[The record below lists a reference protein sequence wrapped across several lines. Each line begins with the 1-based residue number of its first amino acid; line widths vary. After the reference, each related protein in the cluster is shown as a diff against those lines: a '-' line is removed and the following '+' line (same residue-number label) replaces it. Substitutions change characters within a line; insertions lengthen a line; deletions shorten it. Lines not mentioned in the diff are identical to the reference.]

1 MFCGTGKSKI
11 MSEGRFL
18 AGAKLVVYVF
28 PSLALI
34 DQFTRQYLGDV
45 DAAHLLCVSSE
56 AGATTTPETIQRFF
70 TCNEFTRADGTGNTR
85 RIVCVTY
92 QSMHT
97 LFENMGET
105 VVDVCCYDEAHHVVA
120 PSYQSHVFS
129 NAAIR
134 KQVFFTATPVNDNGV
149 VMYDPDFSRDSD
161 FPGSSEK
168 LSCGPLVYEYTYL
181 RGVDEGNL
189 NPFNV
194 SVDFFMASAIDNESF
209 FTTET
214 TASTASSTLSG
225 KMYES
230 IARAVITSGNTRVLT
245 FHADVNADRDLS
257 VSNFVIE
264 ELMKRAFDHVYRTE
278 FPEILVADRM
288 DGNLR
293 MVALSASTS
302 PRDRA
307 AILAEFDATPDNCVY
322 IVSSCRTIG
331 EGIDTKNANMCVFVD
346 PKSSPLSIIQNIGR
360 IVRKLP
366 DVIKP
371 RSTILIPCAVD
382 REKYTACDTDEKRDV
397 AIRSDLSLP
406 TGNFNGILNVLCALR
421 QEDDELYNACLRSG
435 GGVAGGAGDDDG
447 DSDSNEGGGTKSSEE
462 SDRGRS
468 RESSS
473 CTFSVH
479 TDPDVKVLWRLSDM
493 DLSKTVASAVI
504 DCEVVKYD
512 PMDRAREIVTR
523 ANERVANG
531 GRLLPRRIIKP
542 KNDAENQENKDHRIL
557 EHKAMLTKQ
566 LKGCLNAIVLYLDSE
581 LPGWRDSRREK
592 NIENPMERAR
602 GIVDRANARVAAGG
616 QFPPRHISKPKTND
630 EKYETKDAT
639 KLDNWR
645 KALKGT
651 RPGLCSNLVRDYL
664 DEKIPGWRTE
674 REGEAII
681 QVQAII
687 SRANARVHSGGV
699 LLPVGFSKPTTEKQ
713 KQEKKDNQKL
723 SDLKM
728 ALKWKKNGSVCY
740 DVVCRMLDENLVGWR
755 DVRDLN
761 EIAIQEA
768 RAIVERASERVA
780 GGGAQLPRHIFK
792 PKTDE
797 EKQELKDDTKLRN
810 WRAALNG
817 KGHQKCSDEVRNFLD
832 AELPG
837 WRDVRDLNE
846 IAIQEARAI
855 VERASERV
863 AGGGAQLPRHIS
875 NPRTDT
881 EKQEKRDATKLQNWK
896 TALHGKTDQT
906 CSDEVRNFLDAEL
919 PGWSDFRDLNEIAI
933 QEARAIVERASERVA
948 GGGAPLPRQIQTAKN
963 DADKQEIKDA
973 SKLSCW
979 KRGLKGKGSWRCSD
993 AVRDFLDLEL
1003 PGWRDIRDFDE
1014 IAIQEARAIVGRA
1027 SERVVGGGRL
1037 LPRQITK
1044 PTTKVDKQE
1053 LKDETKLRNW
1063 KTALHGKNHQKC
1075 SDEVC
1080 KFLDAEL
1087 PGWRDVR
1094 DFDEMA
1100 IQEARAIVGRAS
1112 ERVAG
1117 GGAQLPCQIRNPKND
1132 TEKQEKKDATKLGIW
1147 RNGRRNT
1154 AAKCSDAVRDFLDL
1168 ELPGWRDARGKNK
1181 EKRPLPVAQVGASD
1195 PVSHPSAMVVE
1206 PAAPVVVPTKLVTKK
1221 RKKTMLLAV
1230 SGVAAS
1236 PALEEGDAKRPARS
1250 ENPTPSPKSELSVLH
1265 QRYKSLTSENLAAE
1279 FAAHP
1284 AAWHAYHALSEK
1296 NEESFPTDEIPRNV
1310 VIRKLGELRTRRAKS
1325 VVDLGCGKAW
1335 IARHFLDDP
1344 RFAFTNFDHVA
1355 GNALVTK
1362 CDISLLPLEDDSTEI
1377 AILCLAMWGSNCASY
1392 VGEAYRVLE
1401 THGLLYVV
1409 EPTRRWLDE
1418 SGDGGGGASTHRLRA
1433 LLETCGFKIMEER
1446 IEKFSVFVCC
1456 KA

>member
-11 MSEGRFL
+11 MSEGNFL
-18 AGAKLVVYVF
+18 VDAKLVVYVF

-56 AGATTTPETIQRFF
+56 AGATTAPETIQRFF
-70 TCNEFTRADGTGNTR
+70 RWDEFTRDDGTGNTR

-168 LSCGPLVYEYTYL
+168 LTCGPLVYEYNYL
-181 RGVDEGNL
+181 RGVDEGYL
-189 NPFNV
+189 NPFDV
-194 SVDFFMASAIDNESF
+194 RVDFFMASAIDNESF

-214 TASTASSTLSG
+214 MASSTLAG
-225 KMYES
+225 KIYKS

-257 VSNFVIE
+257 VSNFVNE
-264 ELMKRAFDHVYRTE
+264 ELVKRAFDHVYRTE
-278 FPEILVADRM
+278 FPEILVADRV

-307 AILAEFDATPDNCVY
+307 TILAEFDATPDNCVY

-382 REKYTACDTDEKRDV
+382 REKYTACDTDEKRDE

-406 TGNFNGILNVLCALR
+406 TGNFNGILSVLCALR

-435 GGVAGGAGDDDG
+435 GDGGSVRVSDDSGYDDDDDSGSDTDESGGA
-447 DSDSNEGGGTKSSEE
+447 KSSGV

-468 RESSS
+468 PESSS
-473 CTFSVH
+473 CIFSVH
-479 TDPDVKVLWRLSDM
+479 TDPDVKVLWRLLDV

-512 PMDRAREIVTR
+512 SMERAHEIVAR

-531 GRLLPRRIIKP
+531 AGRSSRLSRGVSQLPRQIHGP
-542 KNDAENQENKDHRIL
+542 KNKEEIQERKDA
-557 EHKAMLTKQ
+557 LTLGTWKQ
-566 LKGCLNAIVLYLDSE
+566 GLKKKGDKKCPDAVRDFLDSH
-581 LPGWRDSRREK
+581 LTGWRADF
-592 NIENPMERAR
+592 
-602 GIVDRANARVAAGG
+602 D
-616 QFPPRHISKPKTND
+616 
-630 EKYETKDAT
+630 
-639 KLDNWR
+639 
-645 KALKGT
+645 
-651 RPGLCSNLVRDYL
+651 
-664 DEKIPGWRTE
+664 
-674 REGEAII
+674 
-681 QVQAII
+681 
-687 SRANARVHSGGV
+687 
-699 LLPVGFSKPTTEKQ
+699 
-713 KQEKKDNQKL
+713 
-723 SDLKM
+723 
-728 ALKWKKNGSVCY
+728 
-740 DVVCRMLDENLVGWR
+740 
-755 DVRDLN
+755 
-761 EIAIQEA
+761 EIAMQDA
-768 RAIVERASERVA
+768 LAIVERASERVA
-780 GGGAQLPRHIFK
+780 GGGAQLPHRLVK
-792 PKTDE
+792 PKNE
-797 EKQELKDDTKLRN
+797 AEKQEYKDILKLRH
-810 WRAALNG
+810 WKKALNG
-817 KGHQKCSDEVRNFLD
+817 KRSSKCSDAVREFLD
-832 AELPG
+832 IELPG
-837 WRDVRDLNE
+837 WRDGRDLDE
-846 IAIQEARAI
+846 MAIQEARAI
-855 VERASERV
+855 VGRACERV

-875 NPRTDT
+875 NPKTDTETQQTKDKQKLDRWKAALTGKGNLRCSDAVRDFLDAQLPGWRDVRDLDEIAIQEAHVIVGRATKRVVQGAAQLPRFFSKPEGEMEKQEKKDAQKLMHWRKALNGKGDARCSDVVCDYLDEQLAGWRDNFEETAMKEARAIVIRACERVAKGCVQLPRDIKEPKNEAEKHEAKDAIKLSMWKQALNGKGSSRCWDTVRDFLDVQLPGWSEFRDLDENSIKEARGIVERAMERLANGSGRLLPRGGLKSKNDT
-881 EKQEKRDATKLQNWK
+881 EKQEKRDASKIMTWKL
-896 TALHGKTDQT
+896 ALNGKGKGR
-906 CSDEVRNFLDAEL
+906 CSDTV
-919 PGWSDFRDLNEIAI
+919 RDLLDSQLLGWRNDLDENSI
-933 QEARAIVERASERVA
+933 QEARAIVERAKERVVA
-948 GGGAPLPRQIQTAKN
+948 GGAPLPCRRDNPKN
-963 DADKQEIKDA
+963 EVDKKEGKDA
-973 SKLSCW
+973 LKLSCW
-979 KRGLKGKGSWRCSD
+979 KQGLKGTGKWRCPD
-993 AVRDFLDLEL
+993 AVRDFLDIEL
-1003 PGWRDIRDFDE
+1003 SGWRD
-1014 IAIQEARAIVGRA
+1014 
-1027 SERVVGGGRL
+1027 GGR
-1037 LPRQITK
+1037 RK
-1044 PTTKVDKQE
+1044 TKVR
-1053 LKDETKLRNW
+1053 L
-1063 KTALHGKNHQKC
+1063 
-1075 SDEVC
+1075 
-1080 KFLDAEL
+1080 
-1087 PGWRDVR
+1087 
-1094 DFDEMA
+1094 
-1100 IQEARAIVGRAS
+1100 
-1112 ERVAG
+1112 
-1117 GGAQLPCQIRNPKND
+1117 
-1132 TEKQEKKDATKLGIW
+1132 
-1147 RNGRRNT
+1147 
-1154 AAKCSDAVRDFLDL
+1154 
-1168 ELPGWRDARGKNK
+1168 
-1181 EKRPLPVAQVGASD
+1181 LPVAQVAASD
-1195 PVSHPSAMVVE
+1195 PVPPPSLAMVVVVEPSAPVVEPSASVVE
-1206 PAAPVVVPTKLVTKK
+1206 PAAPVVVPTKIVTKK

-1230 SGVAAS
+1230 SGVAAL

-1250 ENPTPSPKSELSVLH
+1250 AVAPSPKSELSVLH

-1310 VIRKLGELRTRRAKS
+1310 VIRKLAELRTRRAKS

-1392 VGEAYRVLE
+1392 VEEAYRVLE

-1418 SGDGGGGASTHRLRA
+1418 SGGDGGGVPTHRLRA
-1433 LLETCGFKIMEER
+1433 LLETCRFKIMEER

>member
-1 MFCGTGKSKI
+1 MRYYQQECDAAIAECTDNRCVVKMFCGTGKSKI

-70 TCNEFTRADGTGNTR
+70 TCNEFTRDDGTGNTR

-134 KQVFFTATPVNDNGV
+134 KQVFFTATPVNENGV
-149 VMYDPDFSRDSD
+149 VMYDSDFSRDSD

-168 LSCGPLVYEYTYL
+168 LTCGPLVYEYTYL
-181 RGVDEGNL
+181 RGVDEGYL
-189 NPFNV
+189 NPFDV
-194 SVDFFMASAIDNESF
+194 RVDFFMASAIDNESF

-214 TASTASSTLSG
+214 MASSTLAG
-225 KMYES
+225 KMYKS

-257 VSNFVIE
+257 VSNFVNE

-278 FPEILVADRM
+278 FPEILVADRI

-307 AILAEFDATPDNCVY
+307 AILAEFDATPDKRVY

-331 EGIDTKNANMCVFVD
+331 EGIDTKHANMCVFVD

-366 DVIKP
+366 GVSKP

-406 TGNFNGILNVLCALR
+406 TGNFNRILSVLCALR
-421 QEDDELYNACLRSG
+421 QEDEELYNACLRSG
-435 GGVAGGAGDDDG
+435 GSGGSVHAGDDSSYDACD
-447 DSDSNEGGGTKSSEE
+447 DSGSDTDESGGVKSSGV

-468 RESSS
+468 RELSS

-479 TDPDVKVLWRLSDM
+479 TDPDVKVLWRLSDL

-512 PMDRAREIVTR
+512 PMERARE
-523 ANERVANG
+523 
-531 GRLLPRRIIKP
+531 
-542 KNDAENQENKDHRIL
+542 
-557 EHKAMLTKQ
+557 
-566 LKGCLNAIVLYLDSE
+566 
-581 LPGWRDSRREK
+581 
-592 NIENPMERAR
+592 
-602 GIVDRANARVAAGG
+602 IVDRANA
-616 QFPPRHISKPKTND
+616 
-630 EKYETKDAT
+630 
-639 KLDNWR
+639 
-645 KALKGT
+645 
-651 RPGLCSNLVRDYL
+651 
-664 DEKIPGWRTE
+664 
-674 REGEAII
+674 
-681 QVQAII
+681 
-687 SRANARVHSGGV
+687 
-699 LLPVGFSKPTTEKQ
+699 
-713 KQEKKDNQKL
+713 
-723 SDLKM
+723 
-728 ALKWKKNGSVCY
+728 
-740 DVVCRMLDENLVGWR
+740 
-755 DVRDLN
+755 
-761 EIAIQEA
+761 
-768 RAIVERASERVA
+768 RVA
-780 GGGAQLPRHIFK
+780 GGGAQLPRHLFK
-792 PKTDE
+792 PKNE
-797 EKQELKDDTKLRN
+797 SQE
-810 WRAALNG
+810 
-817 KGHQKCSDEVRNFLD
+817 
-832 AELPG
+832 
-837 WRDVRDLNE
+837 
-846 IAIQEARAI
+846 QE
-855 VERASERV
+855 S
-863 AGGGAQLPRHIS
+863 
-875 NPRTDT
+875 
-881 EKQEKRDATKLQNWK
+881 
-896 TALHGKTDQT
+896 
-906 CSDEVRNFLDAEL
+906 
-919 PGWSDFRDLNEIAI
+919 
-933 QEARAIVERASERVA
+933 
-948 GGGAPLPRQIQTAKN
+948 
-963 DADKQEIKDA
+963 KDA
-973 SKLSCW
+973 QRLDDW
-979 KRGLKGKGSWRCSD
+979 KKTLKGKGKLCFSD
-993 AVRDFLDLEL
+993 SVCEYLDEQLS
-1003 PGWRDIRDFDE
+1003 GWRDNLDE
-1014 IAIQEARAIVGRA
+1014 MAIQEARAIVGRA
-1027 SERVVGGGRL
+1027 SKRVAGGGAP
-1037 LPRQITK
+1037 LPRSICK
-1044 PTTKVDKQE
+1044 PKNDTEKQE
-1053 LKDETKLRNW
+1053 VKDASKLGDWKKALK
-1063 KTALHGKNHQKC
+1063 GKGSTRC
-1075 SDEVC
+1075 PDTVRD
-1080 KFLDAEL
+1080 FLDEEL
-1087 PGWRDVR
+1087 VGWRDVR
-1094 DFDEMA
+1094 DLDENA
-1100 IQEARAIVGRAS
+1100 IKEARAIVGRAS

-1117 GGAQLPCQIRNPKND
+1117 GGAQLPCYIYKPKND
-1132 TEKQEKKDATKLGIW
+1132 TEKQEVKDATKLNNWRAALKGVKSNRCSDTVRDFLDVELPGWRDVRDLDENAIKEARAIVERAKERVARGGAQLPRGIKNPKSDAEKQEKLDASKLGCWKQGLKGTGKW
-1147 RNGRRNT
+1147 R
-1154 AAKCSDAVRDFLDL
+1154 CPDAVRDFLDL
-1168 ELPGWRDARGKNK
+1168 ELPGWRDARRKNN
-1181 EKRPLPVAQVGASD
+1181 EKRPLPVSQVASTV
-1195 PVSHPSAMVVE
+1195 PVHPPSSAMIVE

-1221 RKKTMLLAV
+1221 RKKTMLLP
-1230 SGVAAS
+1230 SSCVAAP

-1250 ENPTPSPKSELSVLH
+1250 AVAQLPKSELSVLH

-1310 VIRKLGELRTRRAKS
+1310 VIRKLAELRTRRAKS

-1355 GNALVTK
+1355 CNALVTK
-1362 CDISLLPLEDDSTEI
+1362 CDISALPLDDDSTEI

-1418 SGDGGGGASTHRLRA
+1418 SCCGGGVPIHRLRA
-1433 LLETCGFKIMEER
+1433 VLETCGFKIMEER

-1456 KA
+1456 KT

>member
-1 MFCGTGKSKI
+1 MRYYQQEADAAIAECRDRRCVVKMFCGTGKSKI
-11 MSEGRFL
+11 MSEGNFL
-18 AGAKLVVYVF
+18 VDAKLVVYVF

-56 AGATTTPETIQRFF
+56 AGATTAPETIQRFF
-70 TCNEFTRADGTGNTR
+70 RWDEFTRDTTLTATEHQR

-149 VMYDPDFSRDSD
+149 VMYDSDFSRDSD
-161 FPGSSEK
+161 FPGSSDK
-168 LSCGPLVYEYTYL
+168 LTCGPLVYEYTYL
-181 RGVDEGNL
+181 RGVDEGYL

-194 SVDFFMASAIDNESF
+194 RVDFFMASAIDNESF
-209 FTTET
+209 FETDT

-257 VSNFVIE
+257 VSNFVNE
-264 ELMKRAFDHVYRTE
+264 ELVKRAFDSVYRTE
-278 FPEILVADRM
+278 FPEILVADRV

-366 DVIKP
+366 GVSKP

-382 REKYTACDTDEKRDV
+382 REKYAACDTDEKRDV

-406 TGNFNGILNVLCALR
+406 TGNFNGILSVVCALR

-447 DSDSNEGGGTKSSEE
+447 DSDSDEGGGTKSSEE

-512 PMDRAREIVTR
+512 PMERAREIV
-523 ANERVANG
+523 
-531 GRLLPRRIIKP
+531 
-542 KNDAENQENKDHRIL
+542 
-557 EHKAMLTKQ
+557 
-566 LKGCLNAIVLYLDSE
+566 
-581 LPGWRDSRREK
+581 
-592 NIENPMERAR
+592 
-602 GIVDRANARVAAGG
+602 DRAN
-616 QFPPRHISKPKTND
+616 
-630 EKYETKDAT
+630 
-639 KLDNWR
+639 
-645 KALKGT
+645 
-651 RPGLCSNLVRDYL
+651 
-664 DEKIPGWRTE
+664 
-674 REGEAII
+674 
-681 QVQAII
+681 
-687 SRANARVHSGGV
+687 
-699 LLPVGFSKPTTEKQ
+699 
-713 KQEKKDNQKL
+713 
-723 SDLKM
+723 
-728 ALKWKKNGSVCY
+728 
-740 DVVCRMLDENLVGWR
+740 
-755 DVRDLN
+755 
-761 EIAIQEA
+761 
-768 RAIVERASERVA
+768 
-780 GGGAQLPRHIFK
+780 
-792 PKTDE
+792 
-797 EKQELKDDTKLRN
+797 
-810 WRAALNG
+810 
-817 KGHQKCSDEVRNFLD
+817 
-832 AELPG
+832 
-837 WRDVRDLNE
+837 
-846 IAIQEARAI
+846 
-855 VERASERV
+855 
-863 AGGGAQLPRHIS
+863 
-875 NPRTDT
+875 
-881 EKQEKRDATKLQNWK
+881 
-896 TALHGKTDQT
+896 
-906 CSDEVRNFLDAEL
+906 
-919 PGWSDFRDLNEIAI
+919 
-933 QEARAIVERASERVA
+933 
-948 GGGAPLPRQIQTAKN
+948 
-963 DADKQEIKDA
+963 
-973 SKLSCW
+973 
-979 KRGLKGKGSWRCSD
+979 
-993 AVRDFLDLEL
+993 
-1003 PGWRDIRDFDE
+1003 
-1014 IAIQEARAIVGRA
+1014 
-1027 SERVVGGGRL
+1027 ERVVGGGRL
-1037 LPRQITK
+1037 LPRHLSK
-1044 PTTKVDKQE
+1044 PKNKLEQQE
-1053 LKDETKLRNW
+1053 YKDTIKCMHF
-1063 KTALHGKNHQKC
+1063 KAALNGSSKSKC
-1075 SDEVC
+1075 SDAVRD
-1080 KFLDAEL
+1080 FLDAAL

-1094 DFDEMA
+1094 DLDEIA

-1117 GGAQLPCQIRNPKND
+1117 GGAQLPRFLTKPKNDEEKQELKDATKLNNWKSALIKRGSSKCSDAVRDFLDEQLPGWREVLGEIALREARTLVGRANARQASGGRLLPRQVSKAKNEVDKQEFKDATKLCNLRQSLNGTGSSRCSDAVRNLLDSALPGWRDVCDLDEIAFQQARSIVGRANARVAGGGAQLPVRFEKPKSD
-1132 TEKQEKKDATKLGIW
+1132 TEKQEKKDAQKLNNWKSTLNGTGKRRCADVVRDFLDFELPGWRDDLNEIALQEARAIVGRACERVAGGGAQLPRELSKPKSDTKNQQTKDKQKLDGWKAALKGKGHLRCSDAVRDFLDAQLPGW
-1147 RNGRRNT
+1147 RDVRDLDEIAIQEARAIVGRACERVAGGGSQLPRLISKPNNET
-1154 AAKCSDAVRDFLDL
+1154 EKKESKDASKLSGWKRALKGKNDQKCSDAVRDFLDEELVGWRDVRDLDENSIQEARAIVGRASERVAGGGSQLPRFVSKPKNDMEKQEFKDASKLGCWKQGLKGTGSWRCSEAVRDFLDL
-1168 ELPGWRDARGKNK
+1168 ELPGWRDARCKNK
-1181 EKRPLPVAQVGASD
+1181 EKRPLPVAQVAFTV
-1195 PVSHPSAMVVE
+1195 PVPPPSSAMIVE
-1206 PAAPVVVPTKLVTKK
+1206 PFAPVVVPTKIVTKK

-1230 SGVAAS
+1230 SGVAAP
-1236 PALEEGDAKRPARS
+1236 PALEEGDAKRPARF

-1392 VGEAYRVLE
+1392 VEEAYRVLE

-1433 LLETCGFKIMEER
+1433 LLETCRFKIVEER

-1456 KA
+1456 KT

>member
-1 MFCGTGKSKI
+1 MRYYQQEADAAIAECRDRRCVVKMFCGTGKSKI
-11 MSEGRFL
+11 MSEGNFL
-18 AGAKLVVYVF
+18 VDAKLVVYVF

-56 AGATTTPETIQRFF
+56 AGATTAPETIQRFF
-70 TCNEFTRADGTGNTR
+70 RCDEFTRDDGTGNTR

-105 VVDVCCYDEAHHVVA
+105 IVDVCCYDEAHHVVA

-149 VMYDPDFSRDSD
+149 VMYDSDFSRDSD
-161 FPGSSEK
+161 LVESSDK

-181 RGVDEGNL
+181 RGVDEGYL
-189 NPFNV
+189 NPFDV
-194 SVDFFMASAIDNESF
+194 RVDFFMASAIDNESF
-209 FTTET
+209 FETDT

-257 VSNFVIE
+257 VSNFVNE
-264 ELMKRAFDHVYRTE
+264 QLVKRAFEHVYRTE
-278 FPEILVADRM
+278 FPEILVADRI

-382 REKYTACDTDEKRDV
+382 REKYASCDTDEKRDE
-397 AIRSDLSLP
+397 AIRADLSLP
-406 TGNFNGILNVLCALR
+406 TGNFNGILSVLCALR
-421 QEDDELYNACLRSG
+421 QEDEELYNECLRSG
-435 GGVAGGAGDDDG
+435 GGGGVSAGVGDDSSYGDDDG
-447 DSDSNEGGGTKSSEE
+447 DRAKSSEE
-462 SDRGRS
+462 SARGCS

-493 DLSKTVASAVI
+493 DFSKTVVSAVI

-512 PMDRAREIVTR
+512 AMERAREIVDR
-523 ANERVANG
+523 ANKRVKTGRPNERVTTCDRPIPRKIGTPKNADEKQELRDAQKLDDWKKALKGKRGGTCYETVRDFLDTELPGWRDNVDLDANAIRAAHAIIGRSEVRLAQGRAQQPRHLLKFKNDEEKQENRDAARLTLWKRALNGIHGLCSDAVRDLLDSQLLGWRDVRDLDENAIQTARSIVCRASERLINGGVQLPRDYKAPKNDAQIQEVKDVHKLFGWRKALNGKGSNKCSEAVRDFLDAHLPGWRDDLNVTAIKVAHAIVERSNERVANG
-531 GRLLPRRIIKP
+531 GHQYPRQLPNAKTKMEKLERQDSIKLTNWRQSLKGKGHGRCSDAVKDFLDAELPGWCNDRHDAIQDARAIVNRANERRTTGGVQLPQDYKDP
-542 KNDAENQENKDHRIL
+542 KNDVQKQEVKDA
-557 EHKAMLTKQ
+557 KK
-566 LKGCLNAIVLYLDSE
+566 LYGWRRKCSEVIRDFLDE
-581 LPGWRDSRREK
+581 QLPGWRD
-592 NIENPMERAR
+592 
-602 GIVDRANARVAAGG
+602 D
-616 QFPPRHISKPKTND
+616 
-630 EKYETKDAT
+630 
-639 KLDNWR
+639 LDVT
-645 KALKGT
+645 A
-651 RPGLCSNLVRDYL
+651 
-664 DEKIPGWRTE
+664 
-674 REGEAII
+674 
-681 QVQAII
+681 
-687 SRANARVHSGGV
+687 
-699 LLPVGFSKPTTEKQ
+699 
-713 KQEKKDNQKL
+713 
-723 SDLKM
+723 M
-728 ALKWKKNGSVCY
+728 
-740 DVVCRMLDENLVGWR
+740 
-755 DVRDLN
+755 
-761 EIAIQEA
+761 QEA
-768 RAIVERASERVA
+768 RAIVERAEKRA
-780 GGGAQLPRHIFK
+780 LNGGRQLPRELGK
-792 PKTDE
+792 PKNDTE
-797 EKQELKDDTKLRN
+797 NQELRDATKLGS
-810 WRAALNG
+810 WKAALNG
-817 KGHQKCSDEVRNFLD
+817 SKNSRCSDEIREFLDIALPGWRQSPKDNAIQEASAIVARACERVAKGGEKRPRYKTKGTNDTEKKEFKQEFKDATKLERWNKALQHKPGFGLCSDAVRNFLD
-832 AELPG
+832 AQLPE
-837 WRDVRDLNE
+837 WRD
-846 IAIQEARAI
+846 
-855 VERASERV
+855 ER
-863 AGGGAQLPRHIS
+863 
-875 NPRTDT
+875 
-881 EKQEKRDATKLQNWK
+881 
-896 TALHGKTDQT
+896 
-906 CSDEVRNFLDAEL
+906 
-919 PGWSDFRDLNEIAI
+919 
-933 QEARAIVERASERVA
+933 
-948 GGGAPLPRQIQTAKN
+948 
-963 DADKQEIKDA
+963 
-973 SKLSCW
+973 
-979 KRGLKGKGSWRCSD
+979 
-993 AVRDFLDLEL
+993 
-1003 PGWRDIRDFDE
+1003 
-1014 IAIQEARAIVGRA
+1014 
-1027 SERVVGGGRL
+1027 
-1037 LPRQITK
+1037 
-1044 PTTKVDKQE
+1044 
-1053 LKDETKLRNW
+1053 
-1063 KTALHGKNHQKC
+1063 
-1075 SDEVC
+1075 
-1080 KFLDAEL
+1080 
-1087 PGWRDVR
+1087 
-1094 DFDEMA
+1094 
-1100 IQEARAIVGRAS
+1100 
-1112 ERVAG
+1112 
-1117 GGAQLPCQIRNPKND
+1117 
-1132 TEKQEKKDATKLGIW
+1132 GI
-1147 RNGRRNT
+1147 NT
-1154 AAKCSDAVRDFLDL
+1154 
-1168 ELPGWRDARGKNK
+1168 
-1181 EKRPLPVAQVGASD
+1181 D
-1195 PVSHPSAMVVE
+1195 PVPPTSAMVGE
-1206 PAAPVVVPTKLVTKK
+1206 PAAPIIVPTKIVTKK

-1236 PALEEGDAKRPARS
+1236 PALEEGDAKRPARF

-1310 VIRKLGELRTRRAKS
+1310 VIRKLAELRTRRAKS

-1392 VGEAYRVLE
+1392 VEEAYRVLE

-1433 LLETCGFKIMEER
+1433 LLERCRFKIVEER

-1456 KA
+1456 KT

>member
-1 MFCGTGKSKI
+1 
-11 MSEGRFL
+11 
-18 AGAKLVVYVF
+18 
-28 PSLALI
+28 
-34 DQFTRQYLGDV
+34 
-45 DAAHLLCVSSE
+45 
-56 AGATTTPETIQRFF
+56 
-70 TCNEFTRADGTGNTR
+70 
-85 RIVCVTY
+85 
-92 QSMHT
+92 
-97 LFENMGET
+97 
-105 VVDVCCYDEAHHVVA
+105 
-120 PSYQSHVFS
+120 
-129 NAAIR
+129 
-134 KQVFFTATPVNDNGV
+134 
-149 VMYDPDFSRDSD
+149 
-161 FPGSSEK
+161 
-168 LSCGPLVYEYTYL
+168 
-181 RGVDEGNL
+181 
-189 NPFNV
+189 
-194 SVDFFMASAIDNESF
+194 
-209 FTTET
+209 
-214 TASTASSTLSG
+214 
-225 KMYES
+225 
-230 IARAVITSGNTRVLT
+230 
-245 FHADVNADRDLS
+245 
-257 VSNFVIE
+257 
-264 ELMKRAFDHVYRTE
+264 
-278 FPEILVADRM
+278 
-288 DGNLR
+288 
-293 MVALSASTS
+293 
-302 PRDRA
+302 
-307 AILAEFDATPDNCVY
+307 
-322 IVSSCRTIG
+322 
-331 EGIDTKNANMCVFVD
+331 MCVFVD

-366 DVIKP
+366 GVSKP

-382 REKYTACDTDEKRDV
+382 RENYAACDTDEKRDE
-397 AIRSDLSLP
+397 AIRAELSLP
-406 TGNFNGILNVLCALR
+406 TGNFNAILNVLCALR
-421 QEDDELYNACLRSG
+421 QEDEELYNECLRSG
-435 GGVAGGAGDDDG
+435 GGVVGGAGDDNG
-447 DSDSNEGGGTKSSEE
+447 DSDADGGGGDISRNESS
-462 SDRGRS
+462 RGCS

-479 TDPDVKVLWRLSDM
+479 TDPDVKVLWRLSDL

-531 GRLLPRRIIKP
+531 GRLLPRRILKP

-557 EHKAMLTKQ
+557 ERQAMLTKE
-566 LKGCLNAIVLYLDSE
+566 LKWCLNAIVLYLDSE

-651 RPGLCSNLVRDYL
+651 RHGLCSNLVRDYL

-699 LLPVGFSKPTTEKQ
+699 LLPVGFSKPTTEEQ
-713 KQEKKDNQKL
+713 KQEKKDHQKL
-723 SDLKM
+723 DDLKL
-728 ALKWKKNGSVCY
+728 ALKGKKNGSVCY
-740 DVVCRMLDENLVGWR
+740 DVVCRMLDENLV
-755 DVRDLN
+755 
-761 EIAIQEA
+761 
-768 RAIVERASERVA
+768 
-780 GGGAQLPRHIFK
+780 
-792 PKTDE
+792 
-797 EKQELKDDTKLRN
+797 
-810 WRAALNG
+810 
-817 KGHQKCSDEVRNFLD
+817 
-832 AELPG
+832 G

-906 CSDEVRNFLDAEL
+906 CSDEVRKFLDAEL

-933 QEARAIVERASERVA
+933 QEARAIVGRASERVA

-973 SKLSCW
+973 IKLSCW
-979 KRGLKGKGSWRCSD
+979 KRGLKGQGSWRCSD

-1094 DFDEMA
+1094 DFDEIA
-1100 IQEARAIVGRAS
+1100 IQEARAIVERAS

-1132 TEKQEKKDATKLGIW
+1132 TEKQEKKDATKIGIW
-1147 RNGRRNT
+1147 RRAFNGCRNT

-1181 EKRPLPVAQVGASD
+1181 EKRPLPVAQVGSTV
-1195 PVSHPSAMVVE
+1195 PVPPTSAMVGE
-1206 PAAPVVVPTKLVTKK
+1206 PAAPIIVPTKIVTKK
-1221 RKKTMLLAV
+1221 RKKTMLLTV
-1230 SGVAAS
+1230 SGVAAPS
-1236 PALEEGDAKRPARS
+1236 ALEEGDAKRPARS

-1296 NEESFPTDEIPRNV
+1296 NEESFPIDEIPRNV

-1344 RFAFTNFDHVA
+1344 RFAFTSFDHVA

-1392 VGEAYRVLE
+1392 VEEAYRVLE

-1433 LLETCGFKIMEER
+1433 LLETCRFKIMEER